1 MKYIIDIFFNQKS
14 KKIVTQK
21 KSIRSQRC
29 EDVRNDDMGLLHRIL
44 FTSSLILTS
53 MRIRDKA

>member
-1 MKYIIDIFFNQKS
+1 MIDNFFIKKIQ
-14 KKIVTQK
+14 KIVTQK

-44 FTSSLILTS
+44 FTSSLILIS
-53 MRIRDKA
+53 MRIRDWA

>member
-1 MKYIIDIFFNQKS
+1 MKYLIDIFFNQKS

-44 FTSSLILTS
+44 FTSSLILIS
-53 MRIRDKA
+53 MRIRDEA